1 MGLETGGKMDVL
13 MLLIFGL
20 PVLGVMIFALR
31 RWIQT
36 VRAMTQRNWSSVP
49 PPIWAAKRGGRDY
62 W

>member
-1 MGLETGGKMDVL
+1 MDAL

-20 PVLGVMIFALR
+20 PVLGVMILALR
-31 RWIQT
+31 RWIRT
-36 VRAMTQRNWSSVP
+36 VRAMMQRNWASVP